1 MGDVEIE
8 DKYFGCKRRKAIPRW
23 VLPEKQ
29 EEGVFFRQ
37 DRGNLMVSIPAELLF
52 FMMSMIK
59 NSIQEQLWQKKEDQK
74 ELPEQMD
81 IKFHLEDLA
90 RERIQS
96 CHSQKKF

>member
-37 DRGNLMVSIPAELLF
+37 DRGDLMVSIPAELLF

-59 NSIQEQLWQKKEDQK
+59 NSIQEQLWQKKEDPK

-81 IKFHLEDLA
+81 IKFNLEDLA